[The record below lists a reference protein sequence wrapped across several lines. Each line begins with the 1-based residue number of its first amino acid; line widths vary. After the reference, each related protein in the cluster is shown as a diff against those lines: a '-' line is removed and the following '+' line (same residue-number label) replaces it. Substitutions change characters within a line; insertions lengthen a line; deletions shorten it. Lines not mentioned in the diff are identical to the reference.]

1 MTHSPHQH
9 PGCKTARSKQL
20 VTCQRSNML
29 LVSVPVDV
37 CSCNPAML
45 KDTGDVLCGDVMCF
59 YPGYPSISIEPHV
72 QNHGNLRLPC
82 LRRQHSYAQSCRLLV
97 IPCMMSHALSCDVCS
112 VTKCFTYF
120 CGMDSSTR
128 TRKSMKIRY
137 PPAIRANPCNL
148 EMGIIGNLY
157 DIHKKTMFLPK
168 DLHLRRLRSSWGL

>member
-59 YPGYPSISIEPHV
+59 YPGYPSISIEPHF

-120 CGMDSSTR
+120 CGMDSSYTN
-128 TRKSMKIRY
+128 KEIHENPIPSG
-137 PPAIRANPCNL
+137 NPCKSVQP
-148 EMGIIGNLY
+148 GNGNHWKSL
-157 DIHKKTMFLPK
+157 
-168 DLHLRRLRSSWGL
+168 